1 MKKLL
6 CWSHVWR
13 AGRPPSQ
20 EVEARHV
27 WRAGRPR
34 SQEGGRPRFQG
45 GGSPRFQ
52 VVLALL
58 LVSLL
63 SGCSHKKETVSA
75 AADNA
80 TPPPVLEVRTTPAV
94 ERLIKKSIETV
105 GSLVPDEQVVVA
117 GQVGGEIA
125 ELTVDVGSPVKAGQ
139 IIARISP
146 KEYELRLQQAE
157 AALAQARAML
167 GEAGRRDPI
176 DIEAVPTVRQAKATL
191 DDARA
196 QMERTQRLVES
207 GDVPRQRWDTVE
219 ANYRAAEARHQAAR
233 DEAVM
238 RIGMVEQRQAE
249 VRLARKKLE
258 DSAVRAPISG
268 FVSVRHK
275 SRGDFINEQGGNRD
289 IVTIVRLDPIRLQAN
304 VAEVGVSY
312 VKPNMPVRFTTD
324 AYPGRDFPARVAR
337 ISPVLNQQTRLL
349 MVEAVAPNPQ
359 GLLKPGMFARVYVDI
374 ASDVPAVFIP
384 SLAVVSVAGVE
395 KVFVAVDGKA
405 VERKVRLGKRDGES
419 VEITEGL
426 KPGEQV
432 ITTALDRLTDGT
444 PVRVS

>member
-1 MKKLL
+1 MTTKA
-6 CWSHVWR
+6 WSV
-13 AGRPPSQ
+13 GRM
-20 EVEARHV
+20 VL
-27 WRAGRPR
+27 
-34 SQEGGRPRFQG
+34 GGWG
-45 GGSPRFQ
+45 
-52 VVLALL
+52 LALL
-58 LVSLL
+58 VAGAG
-63 SGCSHKKETVSA
+63 GCSHKKETVSA
-75 AADNA
+75 AAPEA
-80 TPPPVLEVRTTPAV
+80 TAPPAVVEVKTTPAV
-94 ERLIKKSIETV
+94 ERLIRKSIETV

-139 IIARISP
+139 PIARISP
-146 KEYELRLQQAE
+146 KEYELKLQQAE

-167 GEAGRRDPI
+167 GDAGRRDPI
-176 DIEAVPTVRQAKATL
+176 DIEAVPTVRQAKAAL

-219 ANYRAAEARHQAAR
+219 ASYRAAEARYQAAR

-238 RIGMVEQRQAE
+238 RIGAVEQRQAE
-249 VRLARKKLE
+249 VRFARKKLE
-258 DSAVRAPISG
+258 DSTVRAPISG

-289 IVTIVRLDPIRLQAN
+289 IVTIVRLDPIRVQAN

-312 VKPNMPVRFTTD
+312 VKAGMPVRFTTD

-337 ISPVLNQQTRLL
+337 ISPVLNQQARLL
-349 MVEAVAPNPQ
+349 MVEATAPNPQ

-374 ASDVPAVFIP
+374 ASDVPAVFVP
-384 SLAVVSVAGVE
+384 SGAVVSVAGVE
-395 KVFVAVDGKA
+395 KVFVFEGGKA
-405 VERKVRLGKRDGES
+405 VERRVRLGKRDGEA

-426 KPGEQV
+426 KPGEKV
-432 ITTALDRLTDGT
+432 ITTNLDRLTNDQ
-444 PVRVS
+444 PVNVS